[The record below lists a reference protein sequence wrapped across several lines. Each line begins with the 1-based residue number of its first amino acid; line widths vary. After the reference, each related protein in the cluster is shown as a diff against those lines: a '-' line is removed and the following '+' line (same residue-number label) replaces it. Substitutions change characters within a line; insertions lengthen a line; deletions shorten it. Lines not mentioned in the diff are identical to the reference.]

1 MGLARFRPL
10 VVADPV
16 VDRETRQMNSPR
28 REPLQV
34 VFLALLP
41 ALRIVGTIPGLFAR
55 PPRGLHQFR
64 DFHVFWQAGHAYVT
78 SGHVYPSLAAAAHPP
93 AALDGNLFVYPAPS
107 AALFA
112 PLGLLPYPVAAAI
125 FCLVSIAALW
135 GALRLLDVTDWRCY
149 GAVALWPAT
158 PASVL
163 VGTLT
168 PLLALC
174 LALLWRF
181 RDRSWAAA
189 AVTVVLLVTKVFLW
203 PLAVWLGATR
213 RLLAAIAAVAAAVGF
228 SVLAWLPIGGLAD
241 YPGLLHSLSLHEL
254 GASYQL
260 ARLLPGTPSTQ
271 LAILE
276 FGAVT
281 AAGALVWACR
291 RLDHA
296 SSFGLAVG
304 VALMFSPIVWLHYAT
319 LLVVPLALKR
329 PQFSWLWL
337 MPLALWV
344 YPFETTSH
352 QVAPVVVFAAVA
364 AVATIPWTRIAF
376 VGAAR
381 RGQPEAGGRP
391 LEWGDTAG

>member
-1 MGLARFRPL
+1 
-10 VVADPV
+10 
-16 VDRETRQMNSPR
+16 
-28 REPLQV
+28 V

-41 ALRIVGTIPGLFAR
+41 ALRIAGTIPGLFAK
-55 PPRGLHQFR
+55 PPRGLHEFR
-64 DFHVFWQAGHAYVT
+64 DFHVFWLAGHAYAT

-93 AALDGNLFVYPAPS
+93 PALDGNLFIYPAPS

-125 FCLVSIAALW
+125 FCLASIAALW

-149 GAVALWPAT
+149 GAVVLWPAT

-163 VGTLT
+163 IGTLT

-189 AVTVVLLVTKVFLW
+189 AITAVLLVTKLFLW

-213 RLLAAIAAVAAAVGF
+213 RLLAAVAAVALAVGV
-228 SVLAWLPIGGLAD
+228 SVLAWLPIGGLTR
-241 YPGLLHSLSLHEL
+241 YPGLLHALSLHEL

-260 ARLLPGTPSTQ
+260 ARLLPVTPSTQ
-271 LAILE
+271 LALLE
-276 FGAVT
+276 LGTVV
-281 AAGALVWACR
+281 AAGGLAWACR

-304 VALMFSPIVWLHYAT
+304 VALLFSPIVWLHYAT
-319 LLVVPLALKR
+319 LLVVPLALRKPR
-329 PQFSWLWL
+329 FSWLWL

-344 YPFETTSH
+344 YPFETTSSH
-352 QVAPVVVFAAVA
+352 QVAPVVVFAAVVV
-364 AVATIPWTRIAF
+364 VATVPWQRVVLRRRVAATR
-376 VGAAR
+376 
-381 RGQPEAGGRP
+381 
-391 LEWGDTAG
+391 

>member
-1 MGLARFRPL
+1 M
-10 VVADPV
+10 
-16 VDRETRQMNSPR
+16 TSPR

-34 VFLALLP
+34 VLLALLP
-41 ALRIVGTIPGLFAR
+41 VLRIASVIPGLFAK
-55 PPRGLHQFR
+55 PPQGLHQFR
-64 DFHVFWQAGHAYVT
+64 DFHVFWLAGHAYAT
-78 SGHVYPSLAAAAHPP
+78 SGHVYPSLAVAAHPP
-93 AALDGNLFVYPAPS
+93 AALEGNLFVYPAPS
-107 AALFA
+107 AVLFA

-125 FCLVSIAALW
+125 FCLASIAALW

-149 GAVALWPAT
+149 GAVVLWPAT

-163 VGTLT
+163 IGTLT

-189 AVTVVLLVTKVFLW
+189 LVTVVLLVTKVFLW

-213 RLLAAIAAVAAAVGF
+213 RLSAAIAAVAVAVGV
-228 SVLAWLPIGGLAD
+228 SVLAWLPIGGLAS
-241 YPGLLHSLSLHEL
+241 YPRLLHALSLHEL

-271 LAILE
+271 LAVLE
-276 FGAVT
+276 LGAVI
-281 AAGALVWACR
+281 AAGGLVWASR

-296 SSFGLAVG
+296 SSFSLAVG
-304 VALMFSPIVWLHYAT
+304 VALLFSPIVWLHYAT
-319 LLVVPLALKR
+319 LLVVPLALRK

-352 QVAPVVVFAAVA
+352 RVAPVLVFAAVTV
-364 AVATIPWTRIAF
+364 VATAPWPRIL
-376 VGAAR
+376 VRRHVAATN
-381 RGQPEAGGRP
+381 PS
-391 LEWGDTAG
+391 

>member
-1 MGLARFRPL
+1 M
-10 VVADPV
+10 
-16 VDRETRQMNSPR
+16 TSPR
-28 REPLQV
+28 REPLYV

-41 ALRIVGTIPGLFAR
+41 ALRIAGAIPGLFAK
-55 PPRGLHQFR
+55 PPPGLHQFR
-64 DFHVFWQAGHAYVT
+64 DFHVFWLAGHAYAT
-78 SGHVYPSLAAAAHPP
+78 SGHVYPSLAAAVHPP

-125 FCLVSIAALW
+125 FCLVSVAALW
-135 GALRLLDVTDWRCY
+135 GALRLLGVTDWRCY
-149 GAVALWPAT
+149 GSVALWPAT

-189 AVTVVLLVTKVFLW
+189 TVTAVLLVTKVFLW

-213 RLLAAIAAVAAAVGF
+213 RLSTAFAAVALAVGV
-228 SVLAWLPIGGLAD
+228 SVLAWLPIGGLAK
-241 YPGLLHSLSLHEL
+241 YPGLLHALSLHEL
-254 GASYQL
+254 GSSYQL
-260 ARLLPGTPSTQ
+260 VRLLPGTPSTH
-271 LAILE
+271 LAVLE
-276 FGAVT
+276 FGAVV
-281 AAGALVWACR
+281 AAGGLVWACR

-304 VALMFSPIVWLHYAT
+304 VALLFSPIVWLHYAT
-319 LLVVPLALKR
+319 LLVVPLALRKPR
-329 PQFSWLWL
+329 FSWLWL
-337 MPLALWV
+337 MPLVLWV

-352 QVAPVVVFAAVA
+352 DVAPVVVFAAVA
-364 AVATIPWTRIAF
+364 LAATVPWPRITLRRRVAATS
-376 VGAAR
+376 
-381 RGQPEAGGRP
+381 
-391 LEWGDTAG
+391 